1 MKKKT
6 YSDTLIELEA
16 IVEKMNRGDIP
27 VDKLAESV
35 KVASEMIKFL
45 RQSLRATETEIAE
58 VLKSIDE
65 KS

>member
-6 YSDTLIELEA
+6 YSDTLLELEA

-35 KVASEMIKFL
+35 KAASEMIKFL
-45 RQSLRATETEIAE
+45 RQSLMATETEIAE
-58 VLKSIDE
+58 VLKSIDD

>member
-6 YSDTLIELEA
+6 YSDTLMELEA

>member
-35 KVASEMIKFL
+35 KAASEMIKFL

>member
-6 YSDTLIELEA
+6 YSDTISELEA

-58 VLKSIDE
+58 VLKSMDE